1 MTKNIS
7 RRLRRFSQS
16 LRHFTKMKPKDTYH
30 AIGIMSGTSMDGLD
44 LACCRFTKRR
54 KWEFEI
60 QTALTIRYPKSW
72 KDKLTAAPHLRSEAL
87 LALDAEYGKFIGE
100 RCQEFIR
107 KGKIKNVDVVAS
119 HGHTVFHQVQRGFTF
134 QLGNGHGIHAATGL
148 PVVYDFRS
156 LDVALHGQGA
166 PLVPMGDRHL
176 FGEYDVCLNL
186 GGIANLSMEKN
197 DRRIAYDIC
206 FANMG
211 LNYLA
216 AKVNK
221 EFDKDGL
228 LAAGGTVVES
238 LLDKLSAVY
247 ETNRKKRPALGR
259 EGFESVIQPL
269 FDDDL
274 ISVEDRMRTFCESIA
289 AEIRRSI
296 PSKKNNLKLLATG
309 GGALNPVLIK
319 LLRQSLPG
327 IKVEVPP
334 RQIIEF
340 KEAMVFAFLGVLR
353 VRGEVNVLKSVTRA
367 SRDSCSGVVVG

>member
-1 MTKNIS
+1 
-7 RRLRRFSQS
+7 
-16 LRHFTKMKPKDTYH
+16 MKSKGTYH
-30 AIGIMSGTSMDGLD
+30 AIGIMSGTSRDGLD
-44 LACCRFTKRR
+44 LACCRFTKKR
-54 KWEFEI
+54 KWDFEI
-60 QTALTIRYPKSW
+60 QTALTIRYPKAW
-72 KDKLTAAPHLRSEAL
+72 KDKLTAAPHLSGEAL
-87 LALDAEYGKFIGE
+87 LALDAEYGQFIGE
-100 RCQEFIR
+100 RCQEFIHKR
-107 KGKIKNVDVVAS
+107 RVHKVDVVAS
-119 HGHTVFHQVQRGFTF
+119 HGHTIFHQVQRGFTF
-134 QLGNGHGIHAATGL
+134 QLGSGHAIHAATGL

-166 PLVPMGDRHL
+166 PLVPMGDKHL

-186 GGIANLSMEKN
+186 GGIANLSMEKS

-228 LAAGGTVVES
+228 LAANGRIVES

-247 ETNRKKRPALGR
+247 ESNRKERPALGR
-259 EGFESVIQPL
+259 EGFESEVQPL
-269 FDDDL
+269 LDDDL
-274 ISVEDRMRTFCESIA
+274 VSLEDRMRTFCESIA
-289 AEIRRSI
+289 GEIRRSI
-296 PSKKNNLKLLATG
+296 PLKKNKQKLLATG

-327 IKVEVPP
+327 IDIEVPP
-334 RQIIEF
+334 KQIIEF
-340 KEAMVFAFLGVLR
+340 KEALVFAFLGVLR

-367 SRDSCSGVVVG
+367 TRDSCSGVVVG

>member
-1 MTKNIS
+1 M
-7 RRLRRFSQS
+7 
-16 LRHFTKMKPKDTYH
+16 
-30 AIGIMSGTSMDGLD
+30 
-44 LACCRFTKRR
+44 
-54 KWEFEI
+54 
-60 QTALTIRYPKSW
+60 
-72 KDKLTAAPHLRSEAL
+72 
-87 LALDAEYGKFIGE
+87 
-100 RCQEFIR
+100 
-107 KGKIKNVDVVAS
+107 
-119 HGHTVFHQVQRGFTF
+119 
-134 QLGNGHGIHAATGL
+134 
-148 PVVYDFRS
+148 
-156 LDVALHGQGA
+156 
-166 PLVPMGDRHL
+166 
-176 FGEYDVCLNL
+176 CLNL

-197 DRRIAYDIC
+197 HRRIAYDIC

-228 LAAGGTVVES
+228 LAASGTVVES

-247 ETNRKKRPALGR
+247 EANRKKRPALGR
-259 EGFESVIQPL
+259 EGFESVIQPML
-269 FDDDL
+269 DDDL
-274 ISVEDRMRTFCESIA
+274 ISLEDRMRTFCESIA

-296 PSKKNNLKLLATG
+296 PSKKNNLKLLVTG
-309 GGALNPVLIK
+309 GGALNLVLIK

-353 VRGEVNVLKSVTRA
+353 MRGEVNVLKSVTRA